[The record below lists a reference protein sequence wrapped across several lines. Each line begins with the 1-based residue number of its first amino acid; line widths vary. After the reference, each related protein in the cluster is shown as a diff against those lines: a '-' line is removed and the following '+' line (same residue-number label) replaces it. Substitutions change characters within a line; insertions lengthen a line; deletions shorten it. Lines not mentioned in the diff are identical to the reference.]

1 MAHHDVDLV
10 DKVET
15 VKVIDNIQAEVEVV
29 EGKTSKFNTNSFNP
43 HKTRAI
49 YGWIIFLY
57 IALISI
63 GLLLGVLF
71 FGLSLVDAKELSSFL
86 LSPMFVIFG
95 TVVGFY
101 FAGKSD

>member
-1 MAHHDVDLV
+1 MVYHDVDLV
-10 DKVET
+10 EKVQ
-15 VKVIDNIQAEVEVV
+15 VFNNIQAEVEVV

-49 YGWIIFLY
+49 YGWIIFWY

-63 GLLLGVLF
+63 GILLGVLF
-71 FGLSLVDAKELSSFL
+71 FDLSLEDAKELSSFL

-95 TVVGFY
+95 TVIGFY

>member
-1 MAHHDVDLV
+1 MTHHEVELIE
-10 DKVET
+10 KVQ
-15 VKVIDNIQAEVEVV
+15 VIDQVQNEVEVV
-29 EGKTSKFNTNSFNP
+29 EGKTDQFNTNSFNP

-49 YGWIIFLY
+49 YGWIIFFY
-57 IALISI
+57 IAFISI
-63 GLLLGVLF
+63 GLLVGVLF
-71 FGLSLVDAKELSSFL
+71 FELSITDAKELSSFL